1 MTKLK
6 YDFYYSAHDNP
17 VGTFKDKIYTERTL
31 HGVKPNSRRSDLV
44 KIGEGSFEDIKLG
57 SSNRKAG

>member
-17 VGTFKDKIYTERTL
+17 VGTFKGKIYTERTI
-31 HGVKPNSRRSDLV
+31 HGEKPNSRRGDLV
-44 KIGEGSFEDIKLG
+44 KIGTGFSEDVKHSG
-57 SSNRKAG
+57 GK